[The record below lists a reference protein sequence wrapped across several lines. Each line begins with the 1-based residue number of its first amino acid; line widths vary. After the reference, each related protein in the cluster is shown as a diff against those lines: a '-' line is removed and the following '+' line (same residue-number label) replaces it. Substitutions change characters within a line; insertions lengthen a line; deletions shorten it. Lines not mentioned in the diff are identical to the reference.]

1 MTSDDTVADVN
12 SRSHSRLDA
21 KEPFIFQLA
30 ATSLARTMNPGV
42 GGSASR
48 LAWFLDE
55 QPVQDWVT
63 GVAASVASAFIE
75 RRTRPFSSASITL
88 TLTC

>member
-1 MTSDDTVADVN
+1 
-12 SRSHSRLDA
+12 
-21 KEPFIFQLA
+21 
-30 ATSLARTMNPGV
+30 MNPGV